1 MSRLL
6 SLPLLGIAHAVNP
19 LASGGA
25 MIGGLADPHAHV
37 WSASADRVHIYA
49 TQDELSGNGTC
60 CTGDW
65 WIWSSADL
73 IDWVPES
80 QLPYFPWEPA
90 ELQTEFWATDAI
102 ERAGRFY
109 WYVSVGGSQVA
120 VATSETPTGPWSDP
134 LGAPLL
140 NKSLGDSLDPPTSIR
155 DPGALADDDGN
166 YYLVFGAC
174 SGEQQP
180 DDSCYYLAQLNDD
193 MISVQ
198 PPQHLS
204 VKNAMGPYGPGKA
217 DDKPFLHKRGDIYYL
232 SWGCFYGVSD
242 DVYGPYEYQ
251 GSFISPDL
259 IEPSFR
265 YGNAS
270 QVPWYTQ
277 GDYADRHG
285 SFLNFHGQSYYLP
298 LRWLVH
304 IRLRRDRFVHV
315 RRHVL
320 RPIVRV
326 LGAVRWMGQAGS
338 RAAPDSLAVMTK
350 LKSSP

>member
-6 SLPLLGIAHAVNP
+6 TLPLLGIARAVNP
-19 LASGGA
+19 LASGGV

-80 QLPYFPWEPA
+80 QLPFFPWEPS

-120 VATSETPTGPWSDP
+120 VATSATPTGPWADP

-140 NKSLGDSLDPPTSIR
+140 NKSLGDSLVPPTSIR

-166 YYLVFGAC
+166 YWG
-174 SGEQQP
+174 
-180 DDSCYYLAQLNDD
+180 
-193 MISVQ
+193 
-198 PPQHLS
+198 
-204 VKNAMGPYGPGKA
+204 
-217 DDKPFLHKRGDIYYL
+217 FLII
-232 SWGCFYGVSD
+232 WF
-242 DVYGPYEYQ
+242 
-251 GSFISPDL
+251 
-259 IEPSFR
+259 
-265 YGNAS
+265 
-270 QVPWYTQ
+270 
-277 GDYADRHG
+277 
-285 SFLNFHGQSYYLP
+285 
-298 LRWLVH
+298 LRWH
-304 IRLRRDRFVHV
+304 
-315 RRHVL
+315 
-320 RPIVRV
+320 
-326 LGAVRWMGQAGS
+326 S
-338 RAAPDSLAVMTK
+338 AAPN
-350 LKSSP
+350 